1 MKYAV
6 FTGVTG
12 GLGGACARKMAKH
25 GWTVFALGRN
35 KKELEELSKI
45 KNMIPLSCDVV
56 VQEDLDRAK
65 EEILKVTG
73 KLDAVINF
81 AGYQKM
87 CSMIEG
93 DCVNLIEKSL
103 QINVMGMVKVNRTFI
118 DMVIRGKGRIINCGS
133 ECGYL
138 TPQPFNGPYTMS
150 KYAVDAYC
158 DSLRRELMFVGVPV
172 IQIVP
177 GSFKTRMHD
186 SASASFQALYDGTE
200 LYKDILGKMK
210 PIMEHELKNA
220 HDPKHLI
227 KATMKALTASFSGLT
242 SEKLGVPDV
251 GKSMAVVAPRV
262 ITTPNGRF
270 SSRALVRKRPPI
282 MRRMV
287 PETSRIMENSNC

>member
-12 GLGGACARKMAKH
+12 GLGGAVAREMTKN

-35 KKELEELSKI
+35 KKELEELAKI
-45 KNMIPLSCDVV
+45 ENMVPMSCDVV
-56 VQEDLDRAK
+56 VQEYLDRVK
-65 EEILKVTG
+65 EEILKITD

-93 DCVNLIEKSL
+93 DCVELIEKSL
-103 QINVMGMVKVNRTFI
+103 KINVMGMVRVNRTFI
-118 DMVIRGKGRIINCGS
+118 DMIMKGKGRIVNCGS

-158 DSLRRELMFVGVPV
+158 DSLRRELMFLGIPV

-186 SASASFQALYDGTE
+186 SASASFKALYEGTK
-200 LYKDILGKMK
+200 LYQGILGKMK

-220 HDPKHLI
+220 HDPVHLI
-227 KATMKALTASFSGLT
+227 KATMKALNKKKPKARYRVKNSGML
-242 SEKLGVPDV
+242 
-251 GKSMAVVAPRV
+251 
-262 ITTPNGRF
+262 
-270 SSRALVRKRPPI
+270 RALELIPHQLLDPAYK
-282 MRRMV
+282 MFL
-287 PETSRIMENSNC
+287 S

>member
-1 MKYAV
+1 MEVLIMKYAV

-12 GLGGACARKMAKH
+12 GLGGAVARKMAKK

-35 KKELEELSKI
+35 RKELDELSKI

-56 VQEDLDRAK
+56 VQEDLDKAK
-65 EEILKVTG
+65 EEVLKVTN

-103 QINVMGMVKVNRTFI
+103 QINVMGMVRVNRTFI
-118 DMVIRGKGRIINCGS
+118 DMIIKGKGRIVNCGS

-158 DSLRRELMFVGVPV
+158 DSLRRELMFIDVPV
-172 IQIVP
+172 VQIVP

-186 SASASFQALYDGTE
+186 SASSSFQALYDGTE
-200 LYKDILGKMK
+200 NYKKILGKMK

-220 HDPKHLI
+220 HDPKHLV
-227 KATMKALTASFSGLT
+227 KATMKALTAKHPKIRYKVKNSGMLKML
-242 SEKLGVPDV
+242 EIFPD
-251 GKSMAVVAPRV
+251 KFLDACY
-262 ITTPNGRF
+262 
-270 SSRALVRKRPPI
+270 
-282 MRRMV
+282 
-287 PETSRIMENSNC
+287 RIFLS

>member
-1 MKYAV
+1 MEDFDMKYAV

-12 GLGGACARKMAKH
+12 GLGGAVAREMTKT

-45 KNMIPLSCDVV
+45 ENMVPMSVDVV

-65 EEILKVTG
+65 EEILKVTD
-73 KLDAVINF
+73 KIDAVINF

-103 QINVMGMVKVNRTFI
+103 QINIMGMVRVNRTFI
-118 DMVIRGKGRIINCGS
+118 DMVMKGNGRIVNCGS

-186 SASASFQALYDGTE
+186 SASASFQALYDGTQ
-200 LYKDILGKMK
+200 LYKGILGKMK

-220 HDPKHLI
+220 NDPVHLI
-227 KATMKALTASFSGLT
+227 KATMKALNKKNPKARYRVKNSGML
-242 SEKLGVPDV
+242 
-251 GKSMAVVAPRV
+251 
-262 ITTPNGRF
+262 
-270 SSRALVRKRPPI
+270 
-282 MRRMV
+282 RMLEIF
-287 PETSRIMENSNC
+287 PHQLLDWAYKIFLS

>member
-12 GLGGACARKMAKH
+12 GLGGACAREMAKH

-65 EEILKVTG
+65 EEILKVTD

-103 QINVMGMVKVNRTFI
+103 QINVMGMVKVNRIFI

-158 DSLRRELMFVGVPV
+158 DSLRRELMFIGVPV

-227 KATMKALTASFSGLT
+227 KATMKALNKKHPKARYRVKNSGMLRML
-242 SEKLGVPDV
+242 EIFPHQLLDWAYRVFLG
-251 GKSMAVVAPRV
+251 
-262 ITTPNGRF
+262 
-270 SSRALVRKRPPI
+270 
-282 MRRMV
+282 
-287 PETSRIMENSNC
+287 